1 MSKREAVNITILN
14 GELLADLSTQARTN
28 PRLRQNYNLHASLDD
43 PCQRLLNAMEPGSY
57 IRPHRHLTPPKQEG
71 FVGVGGQLAAFLFDA
86 QGKVLDVFVFGPR
99 ESVFGVD
106 IAVGVWHT
114 VVSLEPGS
122 VFYETKTGPYVPI
135 AEEDMAPWAPA
146 EGSAAAGEYLAGLVR
161 LADEQMTRRSDCRHE
176 TDL

>member
-1 MSKREAVNITILN
+1 MKIIDRV
-14 GELLADLSTQARTN
+14 LLEKISEQARTN
-28 PRLRQNYNLHASLDD
+28 PRRRQNYNLHASLDD

-71 FVGVGGQLAAFLFDA
+71 FVGARGRLAAFVFDP
-86 QGKVLDVFVFGPR
+86 QGKVLDVVLFGPR

-106 IAVGVWHT
+106 IPVGVWHT

-146 EGSAAAGEYLAGLVR
+146 EGSVAVGEYLGGLVR
-161 LADEQMTRRSDCRHE
+161 LADEQKTRRSDCRHE